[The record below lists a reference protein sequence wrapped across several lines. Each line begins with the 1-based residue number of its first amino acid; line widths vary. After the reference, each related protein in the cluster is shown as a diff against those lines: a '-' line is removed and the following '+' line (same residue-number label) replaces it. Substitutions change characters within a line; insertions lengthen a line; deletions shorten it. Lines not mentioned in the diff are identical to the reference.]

1 MKKLLAIIILS
12 LCFITP
18 FQADDI
24 RDFEI
29 EGVSLGESLLNS
41 FSEKAIL
48 EDKPNWFKNKDYSIA
63 NNLRSKNFETYE
75 FLQIAYKTEDKK
87 YVVEGIEGFIFFSNL
102 DDCLDKIR
110 EIDREISGFFTNVK
124 RSPLRKHKHNN
135 PDNSSI
141 IHSMNFRFKSGAS
154 IGLGC
159 SLFKDLD
166 PPVDLRVILRSND
179 YAYFLKHYAYK

>member
-1 MKKLLAIIILS
+1 MKKILAVLVLS
-12 LCFITP
+12 LFLTTSS
-18 FQADDI
+18 QADDI
-24 RDFEI
+24 ADFEI
-29 EGVSLGESLLNS
+29 EGMSLGESLLNS

-75 FLQIAYKTEDKK
+75 FLQIAYKTGDKK

-124 RSPLRKHKHNN
+124 RVPLRKHKHNS
-135 PDNSSI
+135 PDNKSI
-141 IHSMNFRFKSGAS
+141 IHSMHFRFKSGAS

>member
-1 MKKLLAIIILS
+1 MKKFLTIIISGLLWCHIAS
-12 LCFITP
+12 
-18 FQADDI
+18 ADDI

-29 EGVSLGESLLNS
+29 EEISIGDSLLNS

-63 NNLRSKNFETYE
+63 NNLKSKNFETYE
-75 FLQIAYKTEDKK
+75 LLQVAYKTGDKK
-87 YVVEGIEGFIFFSNL
+87 YVVKGIEGFIFFSNL

-110 EIDREISGFFTNVK
+110 EIDREISGLFTNVK
-124 RSPLRKHKHNN
+124 RVPLQKHKHNN
-135 PDNSSI
+135 PDNPSI